1 MRPLTLSVF
10 LLLAHLFVPNA
21 YSQTGSRDMKKEAAI
36 WDELRS
42 VNPEVL
48 DAFKQGTVQLDA
60 GNYKAAAASYQKVVD
75 SAPNFDPGLR
85 RLGICLSLTGNV
97 QLGLPLLEKAVTI
110 KRSPENL
117 STLAQYL
124 AFPGSAGAAPR
135 PAQERALS
143 LVQEANQKNSKP
155 DPTDLFLTAQIAGTL
170 DNETEF
176 RKAARQMID
185 NFPELAASHYLNALR
200 AAADER
206 WTEAENEILRA
217 KQLGFPPDV
226 VQHFLDSGVHRQ
238 ASVWRY
244 AGYAVIVTVAWIAGL
259 GLLFILGKALSALT
273 LSSIEHSGKSSDVVT
288 SNELT
293 LRKVYRKL
301 IQVAGWYY
309 YVSLPFVV
317 VLLIVAAGTVVYAF
331 MALGRIPV
339 RLVAILAIVTL
350 GTIYK
355 MVQSLFVKIKA
366 EDPGRSLTPE
376 EAPGLWTLTG
386 EVAADVGT
394 RKVDDIRITLG
405 TDVAVYEKGTQ
416 KEKSQDRAK
425 RILILGVGVLDGFR
439 VQPFRAVLAHEYGH
453 FTNRDTAGGDIAIRV
468 NNDMMKFAY
477 AMARAGHAVAWNL
490 GFQFVRIYHF
500 LFRRIS
506 HGASRLQEV
515 LADRTAVLKYG
526 ADAFEEGLTHAIRR
540 SVEFPFAANRE
551 ITVAVDAGRALHN
564 LYGLPVEGEKSVEEE
579 IEKSLN
585 RATSEDDTHPSPVD
599 RFRLARQ
606 LGAEP
611 RPADSAMVWDLFQNR
626 ETLTMEMTALIDSS
640 IERGVRVPES
650 AVPTFREVDL

>member
-1 MRPLTLSVF
+1 
-10 LLLAHLFVPNA
+10 
-21 YSQTGSRDMKKEAAI
+21 
-36 WDELRS
+36 
-42 VNPEVL
+42 
-48 DAFKQGTVQLDA
+48 
-60 GNYKAAAASYQKVVD
+60 
-75 SAPNFDPGLR
+75 
-85 RLGICLSLTGNV
+85 
-97 QLGLPLLEKAVTI
+97 
-110 KRSPENL
+110 
-117 STLAQYL
+117 
-124 AFPGSAGAAPR
+124 
-135 PAQERALS
+135 
-143 LVQEANQKNSKP
+143 
-155 DPTDLFLTAQIAGTL
+155 
-170 DNETEF
+170 
-176 RKAARQMID
+176 
-185 NFPELAASHYLNALR
+185 
-200 AAADER
+200 
-206 WTEAENEILRA
+206 
-217 KQLGFPPDV
+217 
-226 VQHFLDSGVHRQ
+226 
-238 ASVWRY
+238 
-244 AGYAVIVTVAWIAGL
+244 
-259 GLLFILGKALSALT
+259 
-273 LSSIEHSGKSSDVVT
+273 
-288 SNELT
+288 
-293 LRKVYRKL
+293 VYRKL

-439 VQPFRAVLAHEYGH
+439 VQPFRAVLAHEYGY
-453 FTNRDTAGGDIAIRV
+453 FTNRDTVGGDIAIRV